1 MGDTHPMN
9 RGSLNI
15 RNGAVLAWLEVT
27 LVLLAM
33 AQPHTSNSIPAPGD
47 YLRLTKRSL
56 DSSPEYLYE
65 DDYSPPPVLQQQHG
79 VKRNVLRLSKRNVLR
94 LSKKGLLRLSKKDLL
109 RLSKKSDMLR
119 ISKKDLLRLSKR
131 EDEDSNA
138 DLRLTKRLPSSL
150 RLSKRPSW
158 SEVEWEP
165 QLLDKKDK
173 SEAPMIIRLSKRDMD
188 NLLEMRPPTQLQ
200 EDDEDRLATDEEV
213 QGLHYIDSPGIG
225 EMLQDTSYNP
235 QSLELME

>member
-56 DSSPEYLYE
+56 DSSPGYLYE
-65 DDYSPPPVLQQQHG
+65 DDYSPPPVIQQQHG

-109 RLSKKSDMLR
+109 RLSKRSDMLR

-138 DLRLTKRLPSSL
+138 DLRLTH
-150 RLSKRPSW
+150 
-158 SEVEWEP
+158 
-165 QLLDKKDK
+165 
-173 SEAPMIIRLSKRDMD
+173 PMIICLSKRDMD
-188 NLLEMRPPTQLQ
+188 NLLEMRTPTQLQ
-200 EDDEDRLATDEEV
+200 EDDEDRLQATEEEV

-235 QSLELME
+235 QTLELME

>member
-56 DSSPEYLYE
+56 DSSPGYLYE
-65 DDYSPPPVLQQQHG
+65 DDYSPPPVIQQQHG

-94 LSKKGLLRLSKKDLL
+94 LSKKGLLR
-109 RLSKKSDMLR
+109 

-131 EDEDSNA
+131 EDEDSTA

-188 NLLEMRPPTQLQ
+188 NLLEMRPPNQLQ
-200 EDDEDRLATDEEV
+200 EDDEDRLATEEEV

>member
-56 DSSPEYLYE
+56 DSSPGYLYE
-65 DDYSPPPVLQQQHG
+65 DDYSPPPVIQQQHG

-94 LSKKGLLRLSKKDLL
+94 LSKKGLLR
-109 RLSKKSDMLR
+109 

-131 EDEDSNA
+131 EDEDSTA

-200 EDDEDRLATDEEV
+200 EDDEDRLQATEEEV

>member
-56 DSSPEYLYE
+56 DSSPGYLYE
-65 DDYSPPPVLQQQHG
+65 DDYSPPPVIQQQHG

-94 LSKKGLLRLSKKDLL
+94 LSKKGLLRL
-109 RLSKKSDMLR
+109 
-119 ISKKDLLRLSKR
+119 SKKDLLRLSKR

-158 SEVEWEP
+158 SEGEWEP

-188 NLLEMRPPTQLQ
+188 NLLEMRPPNQLQ
-200 EDDEDRLATDEEV
+200 EDEEDRLTTEEEV